1 MSPALANAAGH
12 WESSS
17 CPRMGRGEQPADSS
31 QLQHHFPQCRV
42 PRPAPSPGCVPSP
55 GSGTA
60 SSLPDNQQFL
70 ANTCCSV
77 LLLLHYL
84 RSKVGL
90 RRTEAIDLC
99 DELGTLKL
107 LFLVKLPSDSAS
119 KFLSPRGTYYVCRVE
134 RGTPGPVPEA
144 PCSPQQH
151 SPSPLKVIKAQ
162 SSGKEPQPLKGLG
175 NAQGSP
181 QQAATEPVPALQGPG
196 EDGGSP
202 WRWHG
207 ANLISLPLSP
217 VRPLSADAL
226 RTQCEFLEKSRLKL
240 LKAQDGK
247 KVQTMES
254 LISIVPSQIS
264 VSSMPPACSALLTAH
279 SLVPAEG
286 TRPSLRLSLGKGAP
300 ERRECPEAQRL
311 PESGEAHG
319 EAWFRG
325 IWSG

>member
-1 MSPALANAAGH
+1 M
-12 WESSS
+12 
-17 CPRMGRGEQPADSS
+17 
-31 QLQHHFPQCRV
+31 FI
-42 PRPAPSPGCVPSP
+42 CVKH
-55 GSGTA
+55 G
-60 SSLPDNQQFL
+60 DNQQFL

-134 RGTPGPVPEA
+134 RGTPGTKQENAYRAFTPVFKDPE
-144 PCSPQQH
+144 PE
-151 SPSPLKVIKAQ
+151 L
-162 SSGKEPQPLKGLG
+162 L
-175 NAQGSP
+175 
-181 QQAATEPVPALQGPG
+181 
-196 EDGGSP
+196 
-202 WRWHG
+202 
-207 ANLISLPLSP
+207 
-217 VRPLSADAL
+217 DAL

-264 VSSMPPACSALLTAH
+264 VSSMPGSGASGVAD
-279 SLVPAEG
+279 EE
-286 TRPSLRLSLGKGAP
+286 GAP
-300 ERRECPEAQRL
+300 RKAGPSPKIKPEASKKEKHR
-311 PESGEAHG
+311 
-319 EAWFRG
+319 
-325 IWSG
+325 

>member
-1 MSPALANAAGH
+1 M
-12 WESSS
+12 
-17 CPRMGRGEQPADSS
+17 
-31 QLQHHFPQCRV
+31 FI
-42 PRPAPSPGCVPSP
+42 CVKH
-55 GSGTA
+55 G
-60 SSLPDNQQFL
+60 DNQQFL

-144 PCSPQQH
+144 PSNLVSP
-151 SPSPLKVIKAQ
+151 
-162 SSGKEPQPLKGLG
+162 
-175 NAQGSP
+175 
-181 QQAATEPVPALQGPG
+181 
-196 EDGGSP
+196 
-202 WRWHG
+202 
-207 ANLISLPLSP
+207 PLSP
-217 VRPLSADAL
+217 ARPLSADAL

-254 LISIVPSQIS
+254 PGSGASGV
-264 VSSMPPACSALLTAH
+264 AD
-279 SLVPAEG
+279 EE
-286 TRPSLRLSLGKGAP
+286 GAP
-300 ERRECPEAQRL
+300 RKAGPSPKIKPEASKKEKHR
-311 PESGEAHG
+311 
-319 EAWFRG
+319 
-325 IWSG
+325 